1 MCIDECLAETLV
13 LGKFLAQHVEV
24 DYHHTDGQT
33 YLRCCKTYTIAGIES
48 LEHIGNKSLKLGIF
62 WGDIFGNLS

>member
-1 MCIDECLAETLV
+1 MSIDECLAEALV
-13 LGKFLAQHVEV
+13 LGEILAQHVKV
-24 DYHHTDGQT
+24 DHHHTDGQT
-33 YLRCCKTYTIAGIES
+33 YLRRCKTNTIAGIES